1 MAGRIHHELAELI
14 GKTPLLQLHR
24 IATNRQI
31 GSRVL
36 AKIEYLSPAGSIK
49 DRAAWGIIRDA
60 ERSGRLKPG
69 DLLVDVTSGN
79 TGIGFAAVAASR
91 GYRTKFYLRNVISKE
106 KLAILAHYG
115 AEIVLID
122 SSEFIG
128 PGAIDAILERIRREN
143 PDAFFTDQR
152 GNPANPKMHED
163 TTGPEIWMDTD
174 GAVDVLVAAVGTGG
188 TISGTGRFLKAQN
201 PNIKVVVAE
210 PTLDALPSAENPY
223 AENIEGVHKVT
234 DIEPGVLPG
243 NFDQN
248 VVDEVIAV
256 NVADAKEAALALA
269 REEGLLAGTSGGAVL
284 FAALALARR
293 PAYAGK
299 TIVIIIPDSGER
311 YLSPPTLAGLNADGR
326 ATNEDRRPAPLQASP
341 EWPLKLV
348 PA

>member
-1 MAGRIHHELAELI
+1 MAGKIYQELSELI
-14 GKTPLLQLHR
+14 GNTPLLELHR
-24 IATNRQI
+24 IKAKRQV
-31 GSRVL
+31 GARLL

-60 ERSGRLKPG
+60 EKSGRLKPG

-115 AEIVLID
+115 AEVVLID

-128 PGAIDAILERIRREN
+128 PGAIDAILDRIQREN

-152 GNPANPKMHED
+152 GNPANPSVHEA
-163 TTGPEIWMDTD
+163 TTGPEIWRDTD

-188 TISGTGRFLKAQN
+188 TISGTGRYLKSQK
-201 PNIKVVVAE
+201 PGVKVVVAE
-210 PTLDALPSAENPY
+210 PTPDALPSAEFPY

-234 DIEPGVLPG
+234 DIERGVLPA
-243 NFDQN
+243 NFHGD

-256 NVADAKEAALALA
+256 NVAEAKEAALALA
-269 REEGLLAGTSGGAVL
+269 REEGILAGTSGGAVL

-293 PAYAGK
+293 PDYAGK
-299 TIVIIIPDSGER
+299 TIVTIIPDSGER
-311 YLSPPTLAGLNADGR
+311 YLSPPTLAGLSA
-326 ATNEDRRPAPLQASP
+326 A
-341 EWPLKLV
+341 
-348 PA
+348 